1 MKSGILAT
9 TTLLIIHGGVEQ
21 VQAQVN
27 TDEDFESDVA
37 ELTEPSADAFV
48 PTKVSDHVP
57 DHARDQVRDQFA
69 GNNQASV
76 NLAWQ
81 TDFDLPLAGV
91 RPEIGDRAISST
103 ITNTEELKPSSPVSA
118 ASTPDA
124 GLAADSEKN
133 IFNSDQTKLIS
144 SGSKNFFHPSPQ
156 FRSHIPPRNHS
167 PRLRS
172 ENFSFRQEHLRTLR
186 TAPSNFSSHNA
197 SKSGADFPRNLD
209 ANYPLSPSTTNLEVA
224 LLSVDTVHQPKI
236 PPLASATAY
245 LPELHPEP
253 SVFNGY
259 KWPAQGIMTSGYGWR
274 WGRMHQGIDIAGSVG
289 TPILA
294 AADGVVI
301 ASEWHRGGY
310 GNFIKIEHPDGS
322 ITLYAH
328 NSENRVQVG
337 QVVKQGELIAFMG
350 STGYS
355 TGPHLHFEIHL
366 PGQGPVNP
374 MVYLPSGNSLAH
386 QW

>member
-9 TTLLIIHGGVEQ
+9 TTLLVIHGGVEQ

-37 ELTEPSADAFV
+37 ELTDPSADAFV
-48 PTKVSDHVP
+48 LAKVADHVP
-57 DHARDQVRDQFA
+57 DHAPDHAPDQLA
-69 GNNQASV
+69 GNNQTSV

-81 TDFDLPLAGV
+81 TDFDLPLTGV
-91 RPEIGDRAISST
+91 RPEIGDRAIS
-103 ITNTEELKPSSPVSA
+103 PVSA

-124 GLAADSEKN
+124 SPDGDSEKN

-156 FRSHIPPRNHS
+156 FRPHTLPRNHS
-167 PRLRS
+167 PKLRS

-186 TAPSNFSSHNA
+186 TAPRNFSSHNA
-197 SKSGADFPRNLD
+197 SESGADFLRNLD
-209 ANYPLSPSTTNLEVA
+209 ANYPLSPSTANLEVA
-224 LLSVDTVHQPKI
+224 LLSVDAVHQPKI

-274 WGRMHQGIDIAGSVG
+274 WGRMHQGIDIAGPVG

-310 GNFIKIEHPDGS
+310 GNFVKIEHPDGS

-374 MVYLPSGNSLAH
+374 IVYLPSGNSLAH

>member
-9 TTLLIIHGGVEQ
+9 TTLLVILGAVEQ

-27 TDEDFESDVA
+27 TDEDFESDVT
-37 ELTEPSADAFV
+37 ELTDPSADAFV
-48 PTKVSDHVP
+48 HTKVADHIP
-57 DHARDQVRDQFA
+57 DHAPDHAPDQFA
-69 GNNQASV
+69 GNNKTSV

-81 TDFDLPLAGV
+81 TDFGFSSAAISA
-91 RPEIGDRAISST
+91 IGDRAISST
-103 ITNTEELKPSSPVSA
+103 ITTTEELKPLSSVSA

-124 GLAADSEKN
+124 GLDGDSEKS

-144 SGSKNFFHPSPQ
+144 SGSKKFFRPSPQ
-156 FRSHIPPRNHS
+156 FRPHIPPRNHS
-167 PRLRS
+167 PKLRS
-172 ENFSFRQEHLRTLR
+172 ENFSFRQEHLRTALR
-186 TAPSNFSSHNA
+186 NFSSHNA
-197 SKSGADFPRNLD
+197 SESGADFSRNLD
-209 ANYPLSPSTTNLEVA
+209 ANYPLSPSTANLEVA
-224 LLSVDTVHQPKI
+224 LLSVDAVHEPTI

-245 LPELHPEP
+245 LPELHPER

-259 KWPAQGIMTSGYGWR
+259 RWPAQGIMTSGYGWR
-274 WGRMHQGIDIAGSVG
+274 WGRMHQGIDIAGPVG
-289 TPILA
+289 TPIVA

-301 ASEWHRGGY
+301 TSEWHRGGY

-374 MVYLPSGNSLAH
+374 MVYLPSGSSLAH